1 MLLDNIKTDLS
12 KVIGTW
18 FGVGF
23 APKASGTIATLVIA
37 LIWFLVPEYYFY
49 NSTEN
54 EIFYDRF
61 LYLFI
66 ALFALSWV
74 SVRICNICEKAYGD
88 DSSKIVID
96 EVVGYMFAVL
106 FLPKTT
112 MVVLYAFILFRIFD
126 IGKPFGIKRLERFK
140 NGYGVML
147 DDIAAGIGANIV
159 LQFIYL
165 VKPSFFY
172 FI

>member
-1 MLLDNIKTDLS
+1 MLLDNLKTNLS
-12 KVIGTW
+12 KAIGTC

-23 APKASGTIATLVIA
+23 FPKAPGTIATLVIA

-49 NSTEN
+49 NIIEN
-54 EIFYDRF
+54 EIFYDRY
-61 LYLFI
+61 LYLLI
-66 ALFALSWV
+66 TLIIISWV
-74 SVRICNICEKAYGD
+74 AVRICSVCEKYYGN

-106 FLPKTT
+106 FLPKTP
-112 MVVLYAFILFRIFD
+112 MVALYAFILFRMFD
-126 IGKPFGIKRLERFK
+126 IGKPFGIRRLERFK

-147 DDIAAGIGANIV
+147 DDIASGIGANIV
-159 LQFIYL
+159 LQVIFI